1 MLKLQIDW
9 YTFMYHTQP
18 MRCDQILSI
27 LTEWAYILI
36 HSSLL
41 AHNTEHLFVQ
51 QWHHEYPENSSS
63 DNTHT
68 HTRAHTRTH
77 AHTHTRTRTRTR
89 TRTHTR
95 IEYMHCETEKSKRRL
110 PIEYIYIPIECD
122 VCVCV
127 CVCVCVYVCMYISVI
142 LAAKLD
148 RSILLTAT
156 SILIHL
162 LPLDFSRGYVNCL
175 IDEIVYLV
183 GNHKI
188 QPWVD

>member
-1 MLKLQIDW
+1 M
-9 YTFMYHTQP
+9 
-18 MRCDQILSI
+18 C
-27 LTEWAYILI
+27 
-36 HSSLL
+36 
-41 AHNTEHLFVQ
+41 
-51 QWHHEYPENSSS
+51 
-63 DNTHT
+63 
-68 HTRAHTRTH
+68 
-77 AHTHTRTRTRTR
+77 
-89 TRTHTR
+89 
-95 IEYMHCETEKSKRRL
+95 
-110 PIEYIYIPIECD
+110 

-127 CVCVCVYVCMYISVI
+127 CVCACVCVYVCMYISVI